1 MSAAALPAP
10 LLTEARRRF
19 EATLPA
25 MDRVFTYQF
34 RKFPPARRAD
44 AVAEAR
50 AATWAAWHGLLR
62 RGRDPVAVGP
72 TGIATRSCLPVKMG
86 RRLAGGGRLDLLD
99 YRARRRTGVEVLR
112 LDRRAGSAPTPEG
125 WRGWLAEDN
134 RVSPADEACF
144 RIDFRAWLERLPA
157 RKRRVALLL
166 AEGNTT
172 GEVARAVG
180 VTPGAVSQAR
190 AWLAASWG
198 AFQAQAAAP

>member
-1 MSAAALPAP
+1 MSAALPAP
-10 LLTEARRRF
+10 LLAAAQRRF
-19 EATLPA
+19 EAALPA
-25 MDRVFTYQF
+25 MEKVYTYQF
-34 RKFPPARRAD
+34 RKFPRARRAD

-99 YRARRRTGVEVLR
+99 YRARRRTGVEVLP
-112 LDRRAGSAPTPEG
+112 LGRRAGAAPTPEA
-125 WRGWLAEDN
+125 WRAWLAEDN

-157 RKRRVALLL
+157 RKRTVALLL

-190 AWLAASWG
+190 AWLEASWG

>member
-1 MSAAALPAP
+1 MSALLLSAAALA
-10 LLTEARRRF
+10 AAHRDF
-19 EATLPA
+19 ESALPH
-25 MDRVFTYQF
+25 MEKVYTYQL
-34 RKFPPARRAD
+34 RRTPARHRAE
-44 AVAEAR
+44 AIAEAR

-72 TGIATRSCLPVKMG
+72 TGIATRSCLPVKTG
-86 RRLAGGGRLDLLD
+86 RRLAGARLDVLD
-99 YRARRRTGVEVLR
+99 PRARRRTGVKVLSLGR
-112 LDRRAGSAPTPEG
+112 GAGAAQAPES
-125 WRGWLAEDN
+125 WRGWVAEDN

-157 RKRRVALLL
+157 RRRTVAILL

-190 AWLAASWG
+190 AWLEASWG

>member
-1 MSAAALPAP
+1 MTAVVLPAP
-10 LLTEARRRF
+10 LLTEAHGRF
-19 EATLPA
+19 EAALPA
-25 MDRVFTYQF
+25 MNKVYTYQF
-34 RKFPPARRAD
+34 RRFPARRREE
-44 AVAEAR
+44 AVAEAL
-50 AATWAAWHGLLR
+50 AATWAAWYGLLR

-86 RRLAGGGRLDLLD
+86 RRLGGGGRLDLLD
-99 YRARRRTGVEVLR
+99 YRGRRRTGVQVLR
-112 LDRRAGSAPTPEG
+112 LGRGAGAATTPDA
-125 WRGWLAEDN
+125 WRGWLAADN

-166 AEGNTT
+166 AEGGTT